1 MCDGDEKH
9 TYCEECAYYYEA
21 EEDEEAEDD
30 VEEAGDD
37 VEKPLVGAD
46 HLGEI
51 EMADRHSNDEEE
63 HWFMHGPRFFYF
75 LEILNFVN
83 FVIYEKVIFLIF
95 WKSDIFHFFNFFQN
109 WTFYLMFINI
119 YLR

>member
-1 MCDGDEKH
+1 MEEKRECPEGWTGAIMCDFHHERVEVEANEQWYLMCDKEH
-9 TYCEECAYYYEA
+9 TYCQDCATYYET

-63 HWFMHGPRFFYF
+63 H
-75 LEILNFVN
+75 
-83 FVIYEKVIFLIF
+83 
-95 WKSDIFHFFNFFQN
+95 
-109 WTFYLMFINI
+109 
-119 YLR
+119 